1 RRSLRGRQISR
12 LVSCVRPLFFGHDLC
27 PDRLSLPV
35 QPIPGGWSWDRTAAR
50 WRCTRPHHAP
60 ASWTRWRHTAYD
72 RLRPVSCTGA
82 SSSVRF
88 SVHRRP
94 CCAPIRCCAPIQ
106 GLDIIISYSL
116 KIRKLFSSRSL
127 ALQGRALGRN
137 ARPMAAFAEALAG
150 RCMLRLSA
158 ADEGRELIQRALS
171 RLIRGV
177 RQGTQL
183 DWLAADD
190 LPARLGLERVRAGL
204 QAREGVRSILR
215 ALNSANLERISP
227 DADVD
232 RNRLAGVVVALRAAV
247 EPLPAGECDSWA
259 SIPTN

>member
-88 SVHRRP
+88 SVVARP

-127 ALQGRALGRN
+127 PASPHVQVLTITGIGEATAAALVAKIVDINRFATPNHLVSYFGVFPEESSSGVDKRGR
-137 ARPMAAFAEALAG
+137 
-150 RCMLRLSA
+150 
-158 ADEGRELIQRALS
+158 
-171 RLIRGV
+171 
-177 RQGTQL
+177 
-183 DWLAADD
+183 
-190 LPARLGLERVRAGL
+190 
-204 QAREGVRSILR
+204 
-215 ALNSANLERISP
+215 
-227 DADVD
+227 
-232 RNRLAGVVVALRAAV
+232 
-247 EPLPAGECDSWA
+247 PLPPGTLIMSPKGNDLVRFYLWNAA
-259 SIPTN
+259 RN

>member
-72 RLRPVSCTGA
+72 RLRPASCTGA

-88 SVHRRP
+88 SVHGRP

-116 KIRKLFSSRSL
+116 KIRKLFSSRSYGNGFLDGLL
-127 ALQGRALGRN
+127 AESPLFLTIDLNDGHVHNKG
-137 ARPMAAFAEALAG
+137 
-150 RCMLRLSA
+150 
-158 ADEGRELIQRALS
+158 EGCPT
-171 RLIRGV
+171 
-177 RQGTQL
+177 QGTEHPPGVNHGV
-183 DWLAADD
+183 AA
-190 LPARLGLERVRAGL
+190 AVRAWVEGSALMRGL
-204 QAREGVRSILR
+204 SGSWVASASRRSR
-215 ALNSANLERISP
+215 WCRVAISSFWAGSP
-227 DADVD
+227 I
-232 RNRLAGVVVALRAAV
+232 RL
-247 EPLPAGECDSWA
+247 WA
-259 SIPTN
+259 SFGSERRSY

>member
-127 ALQGRALGRN
+127 IPQVNLIASVGHENDVSNRSAYSGQASEVVLDLEWKCSRYRRIREPVRASCKLLVSLPV
-137 ARPMAAFAEALAG
+137 AIQFDV
-150 RCMLRLSA
+150 A
-158 ADEGRELIQRALS
+158 ADRHRP
-171 RLIRGV
+171 R
-177 RQGTQL
+177 
-183 DWLAADD
+183 
-190 LPARLGLERVRAGL
+190 RAGV
-204 QAREGVRSILR
+204 G
-215 ALNSANLERISP
+215 
-227 DADVD
+227 
-232 RNRLAGVVVALRAAV
+232 
-247 EPLPAGECDSWA
+247 C
-259 SIPTN
+259 

>member
-116 KIRKLFSSRSL
+116 KIRKLFSSRSKGITCEGVARPDDERIQFYVATGVVWGFHGKL
-127 ALQGRALGRN
+127 RNRN
-137 ARPMAAFAEALAG
+137 AHAPSAVPVRLTSGAACKGSGLGTG
-150 RCMLRLSA
+150 RRDPRLLLDSPFPAIFLRCSSV
-158 ADEGRELIQRALS
+158 G
-171 RLIRGV
+171 
-177 RQGTQL
+177 
-183 DWLAADD
+183 
-190 LPARLGLERVRAGL
+190 
-204 QAREGVRSILR
+204 
-215 ALNSANLERISP
+215 
-227 DADVD
+227 
-232 RNRLAGVVVALRAAV
+232 
-247 EPLPAGECDSWA
+247 
-259 SIPTN
+259 

>member
-72 RLRPVSCTGA
+72 RLRPASCTGA

-88 SVHRRP
+88 SVHGRP

-116 KIRKLFSSRSL
+116 KIRKLFSSRSSDATAHVLSGALVQVL
-127 ALQGRALGRN
+127 AHVLACVSELLYLAVEI
-137 ARPMAAFAEALAG
+137 AR
-150 RCMLRLSA
+150 
-158 ADEGRELIQRALS
+158 
-171 RLIRGV
+171 
-177 RQGTQL
+177 
-183 DWLAADD
+183 
-190 LPARLGLERVRAGL
+190 
-204 QAREGVRSILR
+204 
-215 ALNSANLERISP
+215 
-227 DADVD
+227 
-232 RNRLAGVVVALRAAV
+232 VVV
-247 EPLPAGECDSWA
+247 EYPE
-259 SIPTN
+259 

>member
-116 KIRKLFSSRSL
+116 KIRKLFSSRSYVSETTYQERITRL
-127 ALQGRALGRN
+127 K
-137 ARPMAAFAEALAG
+137 PEAEDILY
-150 RCMLRLSA
+150 S
-158 ADEGRELIQRALS
+158 
-171 RLIRGV
+171 
-177 RQGTQL
+177 
-183 DWLAADD
+183 
-190 LPARLGLERVRAGL
+190 
-204 QAREGVRSILR
+204 REGGILGIACIVPPGIRLCLGQRMMLMR
-215 ALNSANLERISP
+215 ATVTSRYLMHVLNSPQLLSLVAKLTGGSASP
-227 DADVD
+227 HLNVGDVK
-232 RNRLAGVVVALRAAV
+232 AF
-247 EPLPAGECDSWA
+247 P
-259 SIPTN
+259 